1 MHANTERSVLTMS
14 APATALNL
22 ELQSILLATDLSA
35 GSVKPLHHA
44 LAIARHYGAK
54 LYTAHVVSA
63 APYLMAG
70 PEALELGCQ
79 GACRD
84 VQQLRRD
91 LQRNGSLDG
100 LDHEFIVQ
108 RGCVWDELE
117 TIILQKQIGLVV
129 VGTHGR
135 RDLEKLILGSVAEE
149 IFREANCPVLTV
161 GPHCYREAG
170 VEFPAETRSYLF
182 ATDFSEAS
190 LDALAHAISFAS
202 RMKARLI
209 LVHVIPANP
218 IWRLPRWYSASE
230 VILRGES
237 ARMACE
243 RRLEQLVPCDDEIR
257 MKTEFVV
264 QFGIPSEKI
273 LQVALE
279 RKVDL
284 IILGLR
290 ASFLAGTISH
300 MPWTTAYKIVSGAGC
315 PVLTIRQ

>member
-1 MHANTERSVLTMS
+1 MS
-14 APATALNL
+14 SAAAALDL
-22 ELQSILLATDLSA
+22 DLQSVLLATDLSPA
-35 GSVKPLHHA
+35 SVKPLHHA

-54 LYTAHVVSA
+54 LYIAHVVSA

-84 VQQLRRD
+84 VQQLRGDLRRD
-91 LQRNGSLDG
+91 GSLDG

-108 RGCVWDELE
+108 RGCVWDELQ

-129 VGTHGR
+129 VGSHGR
-135 RDLEKLILGSVAEE
+135 RGLEKLILGSVAEE
-149 IFREANCPVLTV
+149 IFREADCPVLTV

-170 VEFPAETRSYLF
+170 AEFPAETQSYLF

-190 LDALAHAISFAS
+190 LGALSHAISFAT

-209 LVHVIPANP
+209 LLHVVPIPIP
-218 IWRLPRWYSASE
+218 QLPGWYSASQI
-230 VILRGES
+230 ILMREN
-237 ARMACE
+237 ARMTCV
-243 RRLEQLVPCDDEIR
+243 RRLEQSVPCDNETTIE
-257 MKTEFVV
+257 TEFVV

-273 LQVALE
+273 LQVALD

-284 IILGLR
+284 ILLGLR
-290 ASFLAGTISH
+290 RSSLAGTISH
-300 MPWTTAYKIVSGAGC
+300 LPWATPYEIVSGAGC
-315 PVLTIRQ
+315 PVLTVRQ